1 MRHNGVMATPQ
12 LAPRSPMGAIVTTW
26 VFGALAA
33 LAVGIFAAPDG
44 RFTWLTIAAGASLL
58 VGFAANLWDGRS
70 DGFIVRT
77 AAAVLGALL
86 AMGVISVVIVLTS
99 VSTVLSG

>member
-1 MRHNGVMATPQ
+1 M
-12 LAPRSPMGAIVTTW
+12 TTW

-33 LAVGIFAAPDG
+33 LAVGIFVGPGD
-44 RFTWLTIAAGASLL
+44 RFTWLAIAAGASLL

-77 AAAVLGALL
+77 AASVLGALI
-86 AMGVISVVIVLTS
+86 AMGVISLVIVMTS
-99 VSTVLSG
+99 LSAVLSA